1 MACFLL
7 ASFCGT
13 AAALQANVLRGH
25 HPATATAATA
35 TRQLRT
41 RQFRLSAAAAAAE
54 EAAPGSAAELHEL
67 LLSRGA
73 LSLHAAADTAG
84 AAPRVWERVE
94 LRTLTGG
101 KSKTAVG
108 CTYVDATAR
117 VYRRYSGGEV
127 QPKLAQLLGAQ
138 RWSVG
143 PAAAEDGAPEP
154 PQAGEAE
161 AEAEAEAGAGGR
173 SWLLGAPPAPP
184 GAPPP
189 PALPFLTA
197 LCVYGASGA
206 PKAQQARKLT
216 QIQGDPDPNPGP
228 NPSPNPNQARKL
240 TQIQAFLRGVF
251 DVGPN
256 GI

>member
-1 MACFLL
+1 M
-7 ASFCGT
+7 
-13 AAALQANVLRGH
+13 
-25 HPATATAATA
+25 
-35 TRQLRT
+35 
-41 RQFRLSAAAAAAE
+41 
-54 EAAPGSAAELHEL
+54 
-67 LLSRGA
+67 
-73 LSLHAAADTAG
+73 
-84 AAPRVWERVE
+84 
-94 LRTLTGG
+94 
-101 KSKTAVG
+101 
-108 CTYVDATAR
+108 
-117 VYRRYSGGEV
+117 YRRYSGGEV
-127 QPKLAQLLGAQ
+127 QPKLAQLLGTQ

-154 PQAGEAE
+154 PQAGEVEAE

-197 LCVYGASGA
+197 LGVYGASGA
-206 PKAQQARKLT
+206 PKAQ
-216 QIQGDPDPNPGP
+216 
-228 NPSPNPNQARKL
+228 QARKL